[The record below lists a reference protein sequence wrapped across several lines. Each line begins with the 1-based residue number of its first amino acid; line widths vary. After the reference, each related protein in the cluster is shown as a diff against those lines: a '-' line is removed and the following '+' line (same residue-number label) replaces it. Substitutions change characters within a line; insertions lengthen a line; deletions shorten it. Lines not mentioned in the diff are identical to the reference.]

1 MAPSSI
7 PQMMPSPPPYCMP
20 IMNRNPP
27 TRGPN
32 VSRSTDTRASPCALL
47 ALLLLPP
54 SAMVAFAI
62 VGSAVGRAVVDEP
75 AAFAACLGFAGV
87 SLLFMVTQELLV
99 EAREGAEEKPL
110 VVSWLFFGMLVT
122 IVTSSLADQL
132 SGDA

>member
-1 MAPSSI
+1 MARHAGDVT
-7 PQMMPSPPPYCMP
+7 C
-20 IMNRNPP
+20 
-27 TRGPN
+27 
-32 VSRSTDTRASPCALL
+32 

-54 SAMVAFAI
+54 CAMVAFAI